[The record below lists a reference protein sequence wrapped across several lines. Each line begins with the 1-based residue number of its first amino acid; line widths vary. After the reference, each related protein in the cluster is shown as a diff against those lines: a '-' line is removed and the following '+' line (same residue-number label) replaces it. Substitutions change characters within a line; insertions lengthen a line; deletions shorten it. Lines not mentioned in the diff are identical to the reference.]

1 MFLIT
6 NIKTKKPLQ
15 ITVVCSRTILRSKS
29 KTSREA
35 ITPVRY
41 FVFAGDEI
49 KPPNFVPLKV
59 FTFETIRPK
68 EKEEQLQTRD
78 SGAKNTRS
86 LSVKSRKLVLESQV
100 LPELNRNAA
109 RPKDFYQLDL
119 MFPAEV
125 IEEASAYKG
134 PVDPLVVECKDIQ
147 KRNIINGLLRLLD
160 PKPKYVLKS
169 LKMLVGHRVDE
180 WKRDKVTVLALIL
193 LLMVN
198 GWKLKLERLPL
209 KTKKL
214 KLFLSLIGCKVVDG
228 TAVLCKEPR
237 FETQRQLR

>member
-15 ITVVCSRTILRSKS
+15 VKVVCSRTTLRSRS

-41 FVFAGDEI
+41 FAFAGDEI
-49 KPPNFVPLKV
+49 KPSSFVPLKV
-59 FTFETIRPK
+59 FTFETIRHK
-68 EKEEQLQTRD
+68 EEEQLQARD
-78 SGAKNTRS
+78 SGAKSARS
-86 LSVKSRKLVLESQV
+86 LTAKGTKLVLESQV
-100 LPELNRNAA
+100 LPELNRNATK
-109 RPKDFYQLDL
+109 PKDFYQLDL

-125 IEEASAYKG
+125 IKEAAAYKG
-134 PVDPLVVECKDIQ
+134 PVDPLVLEYKDIE

-169 LKMLVGHRVDE
+169 LKMLVGNRVDE
-180 WKRDKVTVLALIL
+180 WKRDRVIVLVLIL

-214 KLFLSLIGCKVVDG
+214 RLFLSLIGCKIADG